1 MQDIQELY
9 KMIGIQLKEQ
19 GTTAGTTAGTTGENE
34 YIKGYI
40 QGFKD
45 RYEGLQPRYNDINEN
60 TNRWYDYSSMEMHRL
75 DELKSKKLQD
85 ENQRLKDENQET
97 IKTLHV
103 ERGEFQL
110 ALRKAEDDMMTLRAR
125 SRDIQY
131 DSQRTN
137 DEMIDI
143 KKKCHKFS
151 CQLQDEI
158 HLLKE
163 ENKENQET
171 IKRLQ
176 VERAELVKA
185 RDDMKDSL
193 RKLQIISCQLQDENE
208 EDQETIKRLQVER
221 YEFEVALVKAQNVLM
236 EWIREDKEEKMN
248 LRSRTCDLQKEKCVL
263 IIKNIENQ
271 EKLKGL
277 QSSIIKTQLLQKEN
291 RALLKFI
298 EGGKSVVDKL

>member
-1 MQDIQELY
+1 M
-9 KMIGIQLKEQ
+9 
-19 GTTAGTTAGTTGENE
+19 
-34 YIKGYI
+34 
-40 QGFKD
+40 
-45 RYEGLQPRYNDINEN
+45 R
-60 TNRWYDYSSMEMHRL
+60 
-75 DELKSKKLQD
+75 
-85 ENQRLKDENQET
+85 
-97 IKTLHV
+97 
-103 ERGEFQL
+103 
-110 ALRKAEDDMMTLRAR
+110 TLRAR
-125 SRDIQY
+125 SHDIQK

-137 DEMIDI
+137 DEMIDL

-163 ENKENQET
+163 ENKEDQDT

-176 VERAELVKA
+176 VERAE
-185 RDDMKDSL
+185 
-193 RKLQIISCQLQDENE
+193 I
-208 EDQETIKRLQVER
+208 
-221 YEFEVALVKAQNVLM
+221 EVALVKAQNVLM
-236 EWIREDKEEKMN
+236 EWIRENKEEKMN